1 MGTTSAKLLEIRGIV
16 YDGKLCNAVHF
27 GNKCTW
33 AKPCLI
39 HIPEFDR
46 WGPTD
51 YGGITIKRTGGIHT
65 ESKAYTFIS
74 EGPHDGP
81 YGKNMFGPY
90 TIECFYGD
98 VIETELTHSSYQL
111 YPQNF
116 TVTGD
121 MIVPYEP
128 YKDGPP
134 PGDDDTISFTVGGSS
149 FSTTEGT
156 TWKDFANSNSSFTYY
171 STGDYVVYS
180 GKGPVAYTNGNLVSG
195 SSTISSGYAYIIAD

>member
-1 MGTTSAKLLEIRGIV
+1 MAIAQKLSDIRAVKYLGN
-16 YDGKLCNAVHF
+16 DCNVVHF
-27 GNKCTW
+27 KNTCTW
-33 AKPCLI
+33 TKPCTI
-39 HIPEFDR
+39 YIPEFDR

-65 ESKAYTFIS
+65 ESTVGTLIS
-74 EGPHDGP
+74 EGPHNGT
-81 YGKNMFGPY
+81 YGKNYFGPY

-98 VIETELTHSSYQL
+98 VIETEITYSTYQL

-134 PGDDDTISFTVGGSS
+134 PGDDGTISFTVGGSS
-149 FSTTEGT
+149 FSTMEGT
-156 TWKDFANSNSSFTYY
+156 TWKDFANSNSSFTYH

-180 GKGPVAYTNGNLVSG
+180 GKGPVAYTNGNFVSG
-195 SSTISSGYAYIIAD
+195 SSTISDGYDYIIAD